1 MHALKFS
8 LVLKDSVDFDI
19 VPLQACQL
27 LLGNP
32 QISKNNIVHNSI
44 ANKYYFKYNGRKIT
58 LILMNATEIL
68 QDDLERAERRKTEPS
83 RREWLFHMFQHFHLN
98 LIFFYK
104 MKILFVFCWKMS
116 VLLLCFVLFQMM
128 NVLLISDV
136 TVPSSKSI
144 FFNKMKILL

>member
-27 LLGNP
+27 LLAKP

-58 LILMNATEIL
+58 LIPMNATEIL

-98 LIFFYK
+98 LFFFTK
-104 MKILFVFCWKMS
+104 
-116 VLLLCFVLFQMM
+116 
-128 NVLLISDV
+128 
-136 TVPSSKSI
+136 
-144 FFNKMKILL
+144 

>member
-27 LLGNP
+27 LLGKP

-58 LILMNATEIL
+58 LIPMNTTEIL

-83 RREWLFHMFQHFHLN
+83 RREWVISYVSTLSSKSD
-98 LIFFYK
+98 FFYK
-104 MKILFVFCWKMS
+104 MKILLC
-116 VLLLCFVLFQMM
+116 LLLE
-128 NVLLISDV
+128 LIFYGMYPKKR
-136 TVPSSKSI
+136 TR
-144 FFNKMKILL
+144 

>member
-27 LLGNP
+27 LLGKP

-58 LILMNATEIL
+58 LIPMNATEIL

-83 RREWLFHMFQHFHLN
+83 RREWA
-98 LIFFYK
+98 
-104 MKILFVFCWKMS
+104 
-116 VLLLCFVLFQMM
+116 
-128 NVLLISDV
+128 ISYV
-136 TVPSSKSI
+136 STLSSKSD
-144 FFNKMKILL
+144 FFFTK